1 MQLMTLERA
10 RRRPVIVC
18 ALTLAALAGCSGGS
32 DGDDATAVTIA
43 PATTVAPV
51 GPDGVTDVTA
61 VVELTEQPFFLT
73 EDTTVGSPCG
83 GDRGASSAVET
94 SRFDLFREGDELIE
108 GLTGPGAVVEILLND
123 DGQIAS
129 MTCSFGVAIDLSVT
143 DDDPYDLI
151 FTSGRTTEAVT
162 VEMPDVTT
170 DDLTGIVE
178 LTR

>member
-1 MQLMTLERA
+1 MTFERA
-10 RRRPVIVC
+10 RRRPAIVC

-32 DGDDATAVTIA
+32 EGDDAVAVTTPPTTTIA
-43 PATTVAPV
+43 AA
-51 GPDGVTDVTA
+51 GPDGVTDLTA

-73 EDTTVGSPCG
+73 QDTTVGSLCG
-83 GDRGASSAVET
+83 GDRGADSAVET

-108 GLTGPGAVVEILLND
+108 GLTGPGVVEEILLND
-123 DGQIAS
+123 DGQVAS

-151 FTSGRTTEAVT
+151 FTSGRTTDAVT
-162 VEMPDVTT
+162 VEMPAVTA
-170 DDLTGIVE
+170 DELTGVVE